1 MSNVTRGKLDLLN
14 KPCASSKATVGVL
27 GGMGPAA
34 AVNFFNELVKRTT
47 ATRDQEHLKI
57 LILNDPTIPDRTA
70 FLLGDGE
77 SPIPQLVA
85 GVKSLEEQGAD
96 MIAIP
101 CNTAH
106 CFLDKLQK
114 TVQVPILDIVQETIK
129 SLKKVGSDNKKVG
142 LLSTAA
148 TAGLDLYGSALTK
161 EGFSLLLPD
170 ETHQE
175 KINEAIR
182 LIKSSYDLD
191 SGRKLQEETLQHLR
205 NQGVGSVIL
214 GCTELGLVEIE
225 SPVPLID
232 SLKALAESTVKLATH
247 WPVQDNEKE
256 NKSS

>member
-1 MSNVTRGKLDLLN
+1 
-14 KPCASSKATVGVL
+14 
-27 GGMGPAA
+27 MGPAA
-34 AVNFFNELVKRTT
+34 TVIFFNELVQRTT
-47 ATRDQEHLKI
+47 ATRDQEHLKV

-96 MIAIP
+96 MIVIP

-106 CFLDKLQK
+106 FFLANLRAA
-114 TVQVPILDIVQETIK
+114 VQIPILDIVQETIE
-129 SLKKVGSDNKKVG
+129 SLKKKSSENKKVG

-148 TAGLDLYGSALTK
+148 TAELDLYGPALTK
-161 EGFSLLLPD
+161 EGFSVRLPD
-170 ETHQE
+170 ATHQG

-205 NQGVGSVIL
+205 NQGVGSAIL

-225 SPVPLID
+225 SPLPLID
-232 SLKALAESTVKLATH
+232 SLKTLAESTVKLATH
-247 WPVQDNEKE
+247 WPAEDNEKKR
-256 NKSS
+256 KSS